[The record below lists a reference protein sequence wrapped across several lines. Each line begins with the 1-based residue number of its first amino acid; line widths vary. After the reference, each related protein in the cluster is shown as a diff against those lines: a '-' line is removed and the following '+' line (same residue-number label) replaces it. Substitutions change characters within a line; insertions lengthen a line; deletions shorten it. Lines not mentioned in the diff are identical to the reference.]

1 MPIDL
6 VGLWQHQTSIINQFR
21 MSGAAVDLLA
31 KHKGR
36 RKEEISELEAAFRKA
51 DAHKDGKVIKCFA
64 FLV

>member
-1 MPIDL
+1 
-6 VGLWQHQTSIINQFR
+6 

-36 RKEEISELEAAFRKA
+36 WKEEISELEAAFRKA
-51 DAHKDGKVIKCFA
+51 DANKYGKVIKCFA